1 MKRFTNYNLPQTAR
15 MNLTPIIDVAL
26 VLVIILLITAPM
38 LSVADIDVDLPT
50 AQTRGAED
58 EGRISITLGKTG
70 ELAVNEDIVTP
81 DKLREILKMLLAKKQ
96 NKNTLVVVR
105 ADREV
110 PYELIRV
117 ILREAREAGA
127 NRLAISTL
135 QSNKGNS

>member
-1 MKRFTNYNLPQTAR
+1 MKRFNRYDLPQTAR
-15 MNLTPIIDVAL
+15 INLTPIIDVAL

-38 LSVADIDVDLPT
+38 LSVADIDVKLPT

-70 ELAVNEDIVTP
+70 ELAVNEDTVNP
-81 DKLREILKMLLAKKQ
+81 EKLRAILRMLLAKEQ
-96 NKNTLVVVR
+96 NKNMLVVVR
-105 ADREV
+105 ADQEV

-127 NRLAISTL
+127 TRLAIATL
-135 QSNKGNS
+135 QSNKGNP

>member
-105 ADREV
+105 ADHEV

-127 NRLAISTL
+127 NRLAIATL

>member
-38 LSVADIDVDLPT
+38 LSVADIDVTLPT

-58 EGRISITLGKTG
+58 EGRISITLGKAG
-70 ELAVNEDIVTP
+70 ELAVNEENVTP

-105 ADREV
+105 ADQEV

-127 NRLAISTL
+127 NRLAIATL
-135 QSNKGNS
+135 QSNEGNS

>member
-1 MKRFTNYNLPQTAR
+1 MKRFNNYNLPQTAR
-15 MNLTPIIDVAL
+15 LNLTPIIDVAL
-26 VLVIILLITAPM
+26 VLVIILLITAPL
-38 LSVADIDVDLPT
+38 LSVADIDVNLPT

-70 ELAVNEDIVTP
+70 ELAVNEETVTP
-81 DKLREILKMLLAKKQ
+81 DKLRAILRMLLAKEQ
-96 NKNTLVVVR
+96 NENMLVVVR

-127 NRLAISTL
+127 NRLAIATL

>member
-1 MKRFTNYNLPQTAR
+1 MKRFNRYDLPQTAR
-15 MNLTPIIDVAL
+15 INLTPIIDVAL

-38 LSVADIDVDLPT
+38 LSLADIDITLPA

-58 EGRISITLGKTG
+58 EGRISITLGKAG
-70 ELAVNEDIVTP
+70 ELAVNEELVSP
-81 DKLREILKMLLAKKQ
+81 DKLRAMLRMLLSIEENADK
-96 NKNTLVVVR
+96 LVVVR
-105 ADREV
+105 ADQEV

-127 NRLAISTL
+127 TRLAIATM

>member
-1 MKRFTNYNLPQTAR
+1 MKRFNRYDLPNTAKI
-15 MNLTPIIDVAL
+15 NLTPIIDVAL

-38 LSVADIDVDLPT
+38 LSVADIDIKLPN

-58 EGRISITLGKTG
+58 EGRISITLGKAG
-70 ELAVNEDIVTP
+70 ELAVNEELVSP
-81 DKLREILKMLLAKKQ
+81 DKLREMLRMLLAREQ
-96 NKNTLVVVR
+96 NENMLVVVR
-105 ADREV
+105 ADQEV

-127 NRLAISTL
+127 TRLAIATL

>member
-105 ADREV
+105 ADQEV

>member
-1 MKRFTNYNLPQTAR
+1 MRRFNRYDLPDTAR
-15 MNLTPIIDVAL
+15 INLTPIIDVAL

-38 LSVADIDVDLPT
+38 LSVADIDVKLPA

-70 ELAVNEDIVTP
+70 ELAVNEELVSP
-81 DKLREILKMLLAKKQ
+81 DMLREMLRMLLAREQ
-96 NKNTLVVVR
+96 NENMLVVVR
-105 ADREV
+105 ADQDV

-127 NRLAISTL
+127 SRLAIATL

>member
-38 LSVADIDVDLPT
+38 LSVADIDVELPT

-70 ELAVNEDIVTP
+70 ELAVNEDLVTP
-81 DKLREILKMLLAKKQ
+81 DKLREMLKMLLAKKQ

-105 ADREV
+105 ADQEV

-127 NRLAISTL
+127 NRLAIATL

>member
-1 MKRFTNYNLPQTAR
+1 MKRFNRYDLPNRAR
-15 MNLTPIIDVAL
+15 INLTPIIDVAL

-38 LSVADIDVDLPT
+38 LSVADIDIKLPN

-70 ELAVNEDIVTP
+70 ELAVNEELVSP
-81 DKLREILKMLLAKKQ
+81 DKLREMLRMLLAREQ
-96 NKNTLVVVR
+96 NENMLVVVR
-105 ADREV
+105 ADQEV

-127 NRLAISTL
+127 TRLAIATL

>member
-96 NKNTLVVVR
+96 NNNTLVVVR
-105 ADREV
+105 ADQEV

-127 NRLAISTL
+127 NRLAIATL